1 MANRQFHDGNRTA
14 YERSRDRYTMT
25 AKQSSQNGASFDEI
39 LAFLA
44 SSVENRR
51 ARQVWE
57 WERMRRQTA
66 RSE

>member
-1 MANRQFHDGNRTA
+1 MANRQLNGGARPADKKTRILSTA
-14 YERSRDRYTMT
+14 TGRH
-25 AKQSSQNGASFDEI
+25 SSNTKASFDEI
-39 LAFLA
+39 LAFLS

>member
-1 MANRQFHDGNRTA
+1 MANRQFHGGTRPADNKTRNLSTA
-14 YERSRDRYTMT
+14 HSRLSANKNT
-25 AKQSSQNGASFDEI
+25 SFDEI
-39 LAFLA
+39 LAFLS